1 MAVLLSC
8 FSSVVFSLILL
19 IVYRKDLIKEFK
31 IFKKD
36 WLKNIDTGFK
46 WYLVGLLVMMSSNLI
61 LYYVLHS
68 GGASN
73 ENTVQAMISS
83 TPIFMALQ
91 VCLIAPFNEEMVFR
105 KTLYDVFKNKW
116 IFIFLS
122 FLLFGGAHIM
132 SSASS
137 FVDYLYIIPY
147 GALGAAFAMAY
158 SKTDTVF
165 TSMSL
170 HMMHN
175 TCLFLLSVLI

>member
-19 IVYRKDLIKEFK
+19 IVYRKDLVKEFK
-31 IFKKD
+31 TFKEN
-36 WLKNIDTGFK
+36 WLKNFDTGFK
-46 WYLVGLLVMMSSNLI
+46 WYLVGLVVMMTSNLI

-73 ENTVQAMISS
+73 ENTVQTMISAA
-83 TPIFMALQ
+83 PIFMAFQ

-122 FLLFGGAHIM
+122 FLLFGGAHVM

-137 FVDYLYIIPY
+137 LVDYLYIIPY

-158 SKTDTVF
+158 SKTKTVF

-175 TCLFLLSVLI
+175 TCLFLLSILI